1 MNTTILE
8 KLNTNISCLQ
18 KEIEL
23 LRSLVIGIITKDK
36 EGKYRPEFVRK
47 MLTANR
53 QKANLI
59 FKDKKSFLSQIKK
72 I

>member
-18 KEIEL
+18 KEVEL
-23 LRSLVIGIITKDK
+23 LRSLVIGIIAKDK
-36 EGKYRPEFVRK
+36 EGEYRPEFVK
-47 MLTANR
+47 KTLKANR
-53 QKANLI
+53 QTANLI
-59 FKDKKSFLSQIKK
+59 FKDKKLFLSQIKK